1 MRTITFIIP
10 GEPQGKQRVRSAL
23 IRSRIHTYNTEHNE
37 REANRTL
44 FWFLHAVRESR
55 ELWPPLEQAEVEIT
69 AYYGLP
75 KGKSKAW
82 RAAALAGEHV
92 PVRKPDLDNIT
103 KLILDALNGAAYVDD
118 SHVGRLVLSK
128 HYAEEP
134 RVEVT
139 IGEL

>member
-1 MRTITFIIP
+1 MRQITFTIP

-23 IRSRIHTYNTEHNE
+23 IRNRIHTYNTEHNE

-118 SHVGRLVLSK
+118 
-128 HYAEEP
+128 
-134 RVEVT
+134 
-139 IGEL
+139 